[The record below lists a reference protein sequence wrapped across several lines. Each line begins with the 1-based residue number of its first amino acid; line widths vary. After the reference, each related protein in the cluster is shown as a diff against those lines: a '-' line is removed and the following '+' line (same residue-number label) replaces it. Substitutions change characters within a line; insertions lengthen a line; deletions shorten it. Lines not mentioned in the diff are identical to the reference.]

1 MELTE
6 GEKQEYIIQFREEFG
21 CSMMD
26 ARYKLYEFDFDYDL
40 AAQDAKINGTKRAGV
55 LYD

>member
-6 GEKQEYIIQFREEFG
+6 GEKREYIIQFREEFG